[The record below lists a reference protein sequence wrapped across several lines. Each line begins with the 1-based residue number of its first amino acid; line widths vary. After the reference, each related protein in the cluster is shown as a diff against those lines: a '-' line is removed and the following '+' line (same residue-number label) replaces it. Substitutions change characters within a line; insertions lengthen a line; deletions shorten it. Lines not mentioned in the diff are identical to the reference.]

1 MALFWILLVASAFID
16 FRTQSIQMVLIA
28 FLIGSTR
35 RYQIPML
42 IPHLDNC
49 LELEQTLF
57 IVLFLRFLQAPQR
70 FRQQFTQFF
79 ELSAYFQSS
88 SLFYWLLIA

>member
-42 IPHLDNC
+42 IPHFDKC

-57 IVLFLRFLQAPQR
+57 IVLFLRFLQALQR
-70 FRQQFTQFF
+70 FRQQFTQIF